1 MPPCKSSYSLV
12 TLCSEVK
19 RALDAVNFLIFH
31 KILNKTAEC
40 KKCGTELSE
49 QCHKPGTAYYY
60 FPCHKCKTMVSIRD
74 GTILSHSNIGIR
86 TFIMLTYTFVM
97 FSGLTLAQKIHEAD
111 LNDGD
116 YDDLVVPGS
125 GDPHLSEHTII
136 EYQAVFRD
144 VIADHMMSE
153 AGGYL
158 VGGPGT
164 TIEIDES
171 MFGEYIV
178 SLITVTSIWQ
188 QRFLAPDSFF

>member
-12 TLCSEVK
+12 TLCSKVK
-19 RALDAVNFLIFH
+19 RSLDAVNFLIYH
-31 KILNKTAEC
+31 NILNKTAVC
-40 KKCGTELSE
+40 RKCDTELSE

-60 FPCHKCKTMVSIRD
+60 FPCHKCNTKVSIRD
-74 GTILSHSNIGIR
+74 KTILSHSNIGIR

-116 YDDLVVPGS
+116 YEDLVVPGS

-136 EYQAVFRD
+136 
-144 VIADHMMSE
+144 DHMMTE
-153 AGGYL
+153 AGGYM

-171 MFGEYIV
+171 MFGEYCI
-178 SLITVTSIWQ
+178 LIYRLLQ
-188 QRFLAPDSFF
+188 NQKN